1 MTALSAA
8 RQLDDA
14 IQRARSTAA
23 RLGDGAPPDVAAW
36 NRTDLD
42 AAKAADAEAY
52 LNSYEARDVARYVMQ
67 QYGTREGVAV
77 GTFQVQE
84 SIRNARTGASELVTH
99 EFPLHLDMLDPA
111 RASLTGQPIHHLSFA
126 EFLELR
132 DVDRAN
138 SVLTTLASRVTSPR
152 LDARRA
158 LHASFVRLVPRE
170 KIRDGVD
177 VYAGR
182 ALLQVQDRAGQRYQL
197 PAGRPFREDLLPR
210 RPVAG
215 ERDPNV
221 ATVERIT
228 RSSPIL
234 ANVHDRYGETTD
246 LWRSSSVV
254 LDTRAAA
261 RSLDPAGRH

>member
-23 RLGDGAPPDVAAW
+23 RLGDGAPTDVASW

-52 LNSYEARDVARYVMQ
+52 LNSYEARNVARYVMH
-67 QYGTREGVAV
+67 QYRARDGMAV

-99 EFPLHLDMLDPA
+99 EFPMHLEMLDTAHAP
-111 RASLTGQPIHHLSFA
+111 RAAQPIHHLTFA
-126 EFLELR
+126 EVLELR

-138 SVLTTLASRVTSPR
+138 SVLVELASRVKSPE
-152 LDARRA
+152 LDAPRA
-158 LHASFVRLVPRE
+158 LHASFVQLIPRE
-170 KIRDGVD
+170 TIRDGVD
-177 VYAGR
+177 VYSGR
-182 ALLQVQDRAGQRYQL
+182 GLLQVQDRAGQRYQL
-197 PAGRPFREDLLPR
+197 PAGRSFHEDFLPR
-210 RPVAG
+210 RPIAG
-215 ERDPNV
+215 EREPNS